1 MEVNSYAS
9 KGVAGAGLGT
19 GIAGLSLGVLNA
31 MGPGGLLSGVL
42 GGCGRGYGGGCSGG
56 YSGACGVGYSVGY
69 GGCGDSAVINRYELG
84 LEQSNAAKDSKI
96 ALLESTIHTNDK
108 ILEVYGYVDGRLR
121 AIEGQICQQAV
132 VNAQVSANIGCMQSA
147 ISGLQALTKTVVPI
161 TNICPEPMPLYNS
174 FTVPTTTTTP

>member
-1 MEVNSYAS
+1 MEVNNYAS

-31 MGPGGLLSGVL
+31 MG
-42 GGCGRGYGGGCSGG
+42 SGG
-56 YSGACGVGYSVGY
+56 ILPGLFGSGC
-69 GGCGDSAVINRYELG
+69 GCGDSRTVSRYELG
-84 LEQSNAAKDSKI
+84 LEQTSAAKDSKI

-108 ILEVYGYVDGRLR
+108 ILEVYGYIDNRLR
-121 AIEGQICQQAV
+121 GIEGQICQQAV

-174 FTVPTTTTTP
+174 WTAPTTTT

>member
-1 MEVNSYAS
+1 MDVNNYAS

-31 MGPGGLLSGVL
+31 MGNGGLLNGL
-42 GGCGRGYGGGCSGG
+42 FGGCGRGYGG
-56 YSGACGVGYSVGY
+56 GY

-121 AIEGQICQQAV
+121 AIESQICQQAV
-132 VNAQVSANIGCMQSA
+132 VNAQVTANIGCMQSA

-174 FTVPTTTTTP
+174 WTAPTTTTTP

>member
-1 MEVNSYAS
+1 MDVNNYAS

-31 MGPGGLLSGVL
+31 MGNGGILPGLFG
-42 GGCGRGYGGGCSGG
+42 GYGGG
-56 YSGACGVGYSVGY
+56 Y
-69 GGCGDSAVINRYELG
+69 GRGCGESTVVNRYELG
-84 LEQSNAAKDSKI
+84 LEQASAAKDSKI

-121 AIEGQICQQAV
+121 AIESQICQQAV
-132 VNAQVSANIGCMQSA
+132 VNAQVTANISCMQSA

-174 FTVPTTTTTP
+174 WTAPTAPTT

>member
-1 MEVNSYAS
+1 MDVNNYAS
-9 KGVAGAGLGT
+9 RGLGGAALGT
-19 GIAGLSLGVLNA
+19 GVAGLSLGVLNA
-31 MGPGGLLSGVL
+31 MGNGGILPGLF
-42 GGCGRGYGGGCSGG
+42 GGGCNR
-56 YSGACGVGYSVGY
+56 
-69 GGCGDSAVINRYELG
+69 GCGDSAVINRYELG

-121 AIEGQICQQAV
+121 AIESQICQQAV
-132 VNAQVSANIGCMQSA
+132 VNAQVTANIGCMQSA

-174 FTVPTTTTTP
+174 WTAPTTTTTTP

>member
-1 MEVNSYAS
+1 MEVNNYAS

-31 MGPGGLLSGVL
+31 MGSGGILPGLFGS
-42 GGCGRGYGGGCSGG
+42 GCGRGYGGGCG
-56 YSGACGVGYSVGY
+56 VGY

-121 AIEGQICQQAV
+121 AIESQICQQAV
-132 VNAQVSANIGCMQSA
+132 VNAQVTANIGCMQSA

-174 FTVPTTTTTP
+174 WTAPTTTTTTP

>member
-1 MEVNSYAS
+1 MDVNNYAS

-31 MGPGGLLSGVL
+31 MGNGGLLNGL
-42 GGCGRGYGGGCSGG
+42 FGGCGRGYGGG
-56 YSGACGVGYSVGY
+56 Y
-69 GGCGDSAVINRYELG
+69 GGCGESAVINRYELG

-121 AIEGQICQQAV
+121 AIESQICQQAV
-132 VNAQVSANIGCMQSA
+132 VNAQVTANIGCMQSA

-174 FTVPTTTTTP
+174 FVVPTTGSGTT